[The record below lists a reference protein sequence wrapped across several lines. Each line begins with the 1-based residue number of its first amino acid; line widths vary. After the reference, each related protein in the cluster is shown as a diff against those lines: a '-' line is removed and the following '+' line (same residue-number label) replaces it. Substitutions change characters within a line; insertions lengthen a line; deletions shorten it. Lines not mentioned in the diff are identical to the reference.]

1 MKKLKSNA
9 GFTMILF
16 LALLLMLTLAGI
28 NAVMTSTTD
37 VNIAGN
43 EMNQNNALYAAEA
56 GLERATA
63 KVEYA
68 YRTNGSPPDPLPAGQ
83 FTLSGG
89 GEAPMTINYSVQQIS
104 NSELKTLHNGAY
116 EGLYAYATEFEVS
129 SEAGTSNNHIK
140 SDLRMLIESDLI
152 PLYQFAVFYESVL
165 EMSPGP
171 QMALGGR
178 VHSNSD
184 IYIQSGNSL
193 QLNSHLTAAGNIFH
207 GPFPDAGQTTNNGD
221 VLIMDRDGNLVSMY
235 QSGDWVDANSA
246 TWVDNSLNLWGGR
259 VEDGSHGIT
268 ELNLPVVRSGDPI
281 DMIKNASE
289 SPDSYENKASLR
301 LVDGKAYKLEADG
314 SLTNITVDLAALGV
328 VSSSTF
334 YDARENKTIKCTD
347 IDIGALNASGY
358 WPSNG
363 IIYTTDKQNPSG
375 NNATRLVNGNTLSSG
390 LTICSRD
397 PVYVHGDFNTVSK
410 KPAAIMSDA
419 LTILSNG
426 WVDGDGTLSI
436 TDPNRKAA
444 PTTVNVSYMTGNVPS
459 ATGQYSGGFDNLPR
473 FLEDWEGINFTWTGS
488 AIDLWES
495 EIAIGQ
501 YSYGIY
507 YKAPNRNWAFDTDL
521 LDPAN
526 LPPGTPL
533 ISVVQRTGW
542 REAVAFRK
550 YTSE

>member
-9 GFTMILF
+9 GFTIILF
-16 LALLLMLTLAGI
+16 MALLLMLTLAGI

-56 GLERATA
+56 GLELVTA
-63 KVEYA
+63 KVELA
-68 YRTNGSPPDPLPAGQ
+68 YKTKGSPPNPLPSGRV
-83 FTLSGG
+83 TMSGG
-89 GEAPMTINYSVQQIS
+89 GEAPMVINYSVEQLS
-104 NSELKTLHNGAY
+104 SSALKTLHSGAY

-129 SEAGTSNNHIK
+129 SEAGTANNHIK

-152 PLYQFAVFYESVL
+152 PIYQFAVFYESVL
-165 EMSPGP
+165 ELSPGP
-171 QMALGGR
+171 QMNLGGR

-184 IYIQSGNSL
+184 IYVQSGNSL
-193 QLNSHLTAAGNIFH
+193 QLYSHLTAAGNIFH
-207 GPFPDAGQTTNNGD
+207 GPYPDAGQSTNNGD
-221 VLIMDRDGNLVSMY
+221 VLITDQDGNLVSMY
-235 QSGDWVDANSA
+235 QSGAWVDANSG
-246 TWVDNSLNLWGGR
+246 TWVESSLNLWDGR

-281 DMIKNASE
+281 DMIKTASE

-301 LVDGKAYKLEADG
+301 LIDGKAYKLEADG
-314 SLTNITVDLAALGV
+314 SLTNITTNLSALGV
-328 VSSSTF
+328 ISSNSF
-334 YDARENKTIKCTD
+334 YDARENKTVKCTD
-347 IDIGALNASGY
+347 IDIGALNSSGY

-375 NNATRLVNGNTLSSG
+375 NNATRLVNGTTLSSG
-390 LTICSRD
+390 LTVCSRD

-419 LTILSNG
+419 ITILSNG
-426 WVDGDGTLSI
+426 WVDGDGTLPI
-436 TDPNRKAA
+436 TDPNRKAVQ
-444 PTTVNVSYMTGNVPS
+444 TTVNVSYMTGNVPS
-459 ATGQYSGGFDNLPR
+459 GAGQYSGGFDNLPR
-473 FLEDWEGINFTWTGS
+473 FLEDWSGIDFNWTGS
-488 AIDLWES
+488 AVDLWES

-501 YSYGIY
+501 YSYGLY
-507 YKAPNRNWAFDTDL
+507 YKAPNRNWSFDTDL

-542 REAVAFRK
+542 REVVNYHT